1 MISLHVHREWNA
13 ESRPK
18 NNLDFYFYLQFGEVI
33 EVIGSFSEVV
43 IIVIVEVQGGRGWN
57 EMVEGCKFELIFE
70 YIFLSI
76 PAVTNVKRTMTS
88 VTPDLISF
96 DAMMR
101 RYKTPFCGDLLS
113 DERRG
118 KSSGVVDEVSQD
130 IVAIDVTDDE
140 VAFELQDQTGEV
152 KCENFPLFWTQFQG
166 LFRFFTNL
174 YDILKKRFNLFI
186 FA

>member
-1 MISLHVHREWNA
+1 
-13 ESRPK
+13 
-18 NNLDFYFYLQFGEVI
+18 
-33 EVIGSFSEVV
+33 
-43 IIVIVEVQGGRGWN
+43 
-57 EMVEGCKFELIFE
+57 MVEGCKFELIFE

-152 KCENFPLFWTQFQG
+152 KKCENFPLFWTQFQG

>member
-1 MISLHVHREWNA
+1 
-13 ESRPK
+13 
-18 NNLDFYFYLQFGEVI
+18 
-33 EVIGSFSEVV
+33 
-43 IIVIVEVQGGRGWN
+43 
-57 EMVEGCKFELIFE
+57 MVEGCKFELIFE

-152 KCENFPLFWTQFQG
+152 KTEVREFSFILDTISGFVSIFYQF
-166 LFRFFTNL
+166 
-174 YDILKKRFNLFI
+174 I
-186 FA
+186 

>member
-1 MISLHVHREWNA
+1 
-13 ESRPK
+13 
-18 NNLDFYFYLQFGEVI
+18 
-33 EVIGSFSEVV
+33 
-43 IIVIVEVQGGRGWN
+43 
-57 EMVEGCKFELIFE
+57 MVEGCKFELIFE

-140 VAFELQDQTGEV
+140 VAFELQDQTGE
-152 KCENFPLFWTQFQG
+152 NNPRFSPLYCSVEYMRARSWNTE
-166 LFRFFTNL
+166 RDTERE
-174 YDILKKRFNLFI
+174 Y
-186 FA
+186 